1 LTRIHIRPSTTCH
14 RCCREEETTSHLFFD
29 CDYAKSTWRASG
41 LPSNF
46 LTSTTSS
53 LNDKIRVILHMAL
66 SPRTSQFHQL
76 PLWILWRIWKSKNV
90 LYFHRRHIPW
100 EITLRLAQTDA
111 HEYTEANTVAQIN
124 TRSRGVREED
134 NHDKWRRP
142 ERVWIK
148 CNFDGSFVNG
158 NVKSKAGWVVR
169 DSNGSYLLA
178 GQAIGR
184 KVDNAL
190 ESEIQAIIIS
200 MHHCWSHGYKRVCF
214 EGDNKMLFDLINGSK
229 VHFGVHNWI
238 RNIHWWLRKFESIYF
253 NWIRRHHNTPADIL
267 AKAPLQNQSLFLNH
281 FWVPNVITYA
291 LHCDYT
297 ADL

>member
-53 LNDKIRVILHMAL
+53 LDDKIRVILHMAL

-76 PLWILWRIWKSKNV
+76 PLWILWRIWKSMNV
-90 LYFHRRHIPW
+90 LYFQRRHIPW

-134 NHDKWRRP
+134 NHDRWRRP
-142 ERVWIK
+142 ERGWIK

-158 NVKSKAGWVVR
+158 DVESKAGWVVR

-190 ESEIQAIIIS
+190 ESEIQALIIS
-200 MHHCWSHGYKRVCF
+200 MQHCWSHGYKRVCF
-214 EGDNKMLFDLINGSK
+214 EGDNKMLFDLITDP
-229 VHFGVHNWI
+229 
-238 RNIHWWLRKFESIYF
+238 RY
-253 NWIRRHHNTPADIL
+253 IL
-267 AKAPLQNQSLFLNH
+267 AFTTGYGTFIGGQGSLNQS
-281 FWVPNVITYA
+281 ISIG
-291 LHCDYT
+291 
-297 ADL
+297 

>member
-1 LTRIHIRPSTTCH
+1 
-14 RCCREEETTSHLFFD
+14 
-29 CDYAKSTWRASG
+29 
-41 LPSNF
+41 
-46 LTSTTSS
+46 
-53 LNDKIRVILHMAL
+53 MAL

-76 PLWILWRIWKSKNV
+76 PLWILWRIWKSRNV
-90 LYFHRRHIPW
+90 LYFQRRHIPW

-134 NHDKWRRP
+134 NHDRWRRP
-142 ERVWIK
+142 ERGWIK

-158 NVKSKAGWVVR
+158 DVESKAGWVVR

-190 ESEIQAIIIS
+190 ESEIQALIIS
-200 MHHCWSHGYKRVCF
+200 MQHCWSHGYKRVCF

-229 VHFGVHNWI
+229 VYFGVHNWI
-238 RNIHWWLRKFESIYF
+238 RDIHWWLRKFESIHF